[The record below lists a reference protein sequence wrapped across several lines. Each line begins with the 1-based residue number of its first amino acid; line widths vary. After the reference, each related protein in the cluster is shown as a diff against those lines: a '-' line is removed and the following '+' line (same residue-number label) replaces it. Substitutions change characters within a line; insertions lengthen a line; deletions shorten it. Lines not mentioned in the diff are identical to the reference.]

1 MTSGASHHALAEE
14 VFVFPASFAQ
24 QRLWFVE
31 QLLPNRSLYTIPL
44 VFWLTGSLH
53 RVALEKSLEAIAHR
67 HETLRTTFRMLEGQ
81 LTQIV
86 NPNGA
91 LVLHW
96 VDLQSLPTR
105 IRKDTALQQMRQV
118 AEQPFDLTHG
128 PLCRAQVWQL
138 NHNEHLLLIAFHHII
153 FDEWSGGVL
162 IQELAALYT
171 AFLHD
176 QPDPLPELAIQ
187 YADFAHWQRQ
197 WLQGE
202 VLHTQLSYWRE
213 QLHNLPTLAL
223 PTAAPRPEVPQHR
236 GASQLLE
243 LPQALLEKLEA
254 LSQQA
259 GATLF
264 MTLLAAFQTLLYR
277 YTGQTDL
284 VIGSPIANRH
294 RSELEGL
301 IGFLVNSLVLR
312 TNLAGDPSFGD
323 LLERVRDVT
332 LAAYAHQDLPFDKLV
347 EELQPARSLSQ
358 NPLFQVVFALQ
369 NAPMAQLELPGL
381 TLNPLEFAAE
391 ATRFDL
397 EVYLWKSADDFR
409 NSWGKGWQQTDGLR
423 GIIVYNTDLFEGE
436 AIARLRHHF
445 HTLLAAIV
453 THPDAPIS
461 TLPLLT
467 AAEQQ
472 QQFMTWTKTRTP
484 YPNQDCIHHLFER
497 QVRQRPVAIAVRYG
511 DRHFTYEELNQ
522 GSNQLARYL
531 QKLGVRSEQP
541 VGICLER
548 SSEAIAA
555 MLAILKAGAA
565 YVPLDPSHPPE
576 RLNLILEDAKISI
589 VLTEKHWAGAFA
601 QADVQVVCLEESWEA
616 IAEQPDHNL
625 STPGKANQLAY
636 VMYTSGST
644 GVPKGVMVPHRAVAR
659 LVCQTNYVHLGQRDR
674 IAQVANLAFD
684 AATFE
689 VWGALLNG
697 AQLVGI
703 ERETTLSPREFVVSL
718 QQLRISVLFLT
729 TALFN
734 QTVSQIP
741 QAFQTLKYVL
751 FGGELAN
758 PDRVRTVL
766 QHGKP
771 KHLLHVYGPTEN
783 TTFSTWYEIKQV
795 PEKATTIPIGRA
807 IANTQVYV
815 LDSHLKPIPPGAC
828 GEIYLGGDGLARGY
842 LNQPEL
848 TAERFIQAE
857 ELGLSVEEPGITF
870 QLRPS
875 IPSPPS
881 SILYKT
887 GDRAFYHPDGNLEFL
902 GRTDHQVKIRGFRVE
917 LGEIERV
924 LTQHPLV
931 QNAAVMVREVEGDR
945 QLIAYVVPHA
955 EIEVE
960 RELRH
965 FLKTKLPAYMVPAVF
980 VSLTVLPLTANGKV
994 DTRALPPPVITKII
1008 TPQAPTTSIE
1018 QDLEE
1023 IWSQL
1028 LGRGAIGTDD
1038 NFFELGGHS
1047 LLATQLVSRIRDR
1060 FQVELSLRS
1069 LFETPTITALAQKIE
1084 ALWSQSSPAF
1094 ATDHRGDPATHH
1106 KREEIEL

>member
-1 MTSGASHHALAEE
+1 MTPGASHHALTED

-31 QLLPNRSLYTIPL
+31 QLIPNRSLYTIPL

-53 RVALEKSLEAIAHR
+53 RAALERSIAAIAQR
-67 HETLRTTFRMLEGQ
+67 HETLRTTFRMVDGQ
-81 LTQIV
+81 LAQIIA
-86 NPNGA
+86 PHADLSLG
-91 LVLHW
+91 W
-96 VDLQSLPTR
+96 TDLQTLAENT
-105 IRKDTALQQMRQV
+105 RKDAALEQIRQV
-118 AEQPFDLTHG
+118 AEQPFDLTTG
-128 PLCRAQVWQL
+128 PLCRAQAWQL
-138 NHNEHLLLIAFHHII
+138 GDTEHVLLIAFHHII

-162 IQELAALYT
+162 IRELAALYT

-176 QPDPLPELAIQ
+176 QPHPLPELPIQ

-197 WLQGE
+197 WLQGDA
-202 VLHTQLSYWRE
+202 LNAQLNYWRQ
-213 QLHNLPTLAL
+213 QLHDLPTLEL

-243 LPQALLEKLEA
+243 VPQTLLEPLEA
-254 LSQQA
+254 LSQNV

-264 MTLLAAFQTLLYR
+264 MTLLAAFQTLLHR
-277 YTGQTDL
+277 YTGQTDMA
-284 VIGSPIANRH
+284 IGSPIANRH

-312 TNLAGDPSFGD
+312 TNLAGDPSFRE
-323 LLERVRDVT
+323 LLERVREVT

-347 EELQPARSLSQ
+347 EELQPVRSLSQ

-381 TLNPLEFAAE
+381 TLNPLEFAAQT
-391 ATRFDL
+391 TRFDL
-397 EVYLWKSADDFR
+397 EVYLWKAGDDFR
-409 NSWGKGWQQTDGLR
+409 NSWGKGWQQANGLR
-423 GIIVYNTDLFEGE
+423 GIVVYNTDLFDGD

-445 HTLLAAIV
+445 HTLLTGIV
-453 THPDAPIS
+453 ANPDAPIS

-467 AAEQQ
+467 PAEQQ
-472 QQFMTWTKTRTP
+472 QQLMTWTKTRTQ
-484 YPNQDCIHHLFER
+484 YPSHDCIHHLFEQ

-522 GSNQLARYL
+522 GSNQLGRYL
-531 QKLGVRSEQP
+531 QKLGVRPEQP

-555 MLAILKAGAA
+555 MLAVLKAGGA
-565 YVPLDPSHPPE
+565 YVPLDPSHPSE
-576 RLNLILEDAKISI
+576 RLNFIVKDANISV
-589 VLTEKHWAGAFA
+589 VLTQRPWAEAFA
-601 QADVQVVCLEESWEA
+601 EADVQVVCLDESWGA
-616 IAEQPDHNL
+616 IVEQPDHNL
-625 STPGKANQLAY
+625 STPGKADQLAY
-636 VMYTSGST
+636 LMYTSGST
-644 GVPKGVMVPHRAVAR
+644 GAPKGVMVPHRAIAR
-659 LVCQTNYVHLGQRDR
+659 LVCQTNYVHLGKSDR

-689 VWGALLNG
+689 IWGALLNG

-703 ERETTLSPREFVVSL
+703 EREITLSPMEFAATL

-734 QTVSQIP
+734 QTVSQVP
-741 QAFQTLKYVL
+741 RAFQTLKYLL

-758 PDRVRTVL
+758 LDRVRTVV
-766 QHGKP
+766 QQGKP
-771 KHLLHVYGPTEN
+771 QHLLHVYGPTEN
-783 TTFSTWYEIKQV
+783 TTFSTWYEVKQV

-815 LDSHLKPIPPGAC
+815 VDSHLKPVPPGAC

-857 ELGLSVEEPGITF
+857 ELGLDAEEPGISF
-870 QLRPS
+870 QLKPS

-887 GDRAFYHPDGNLEFL
+887 GDRAFYRPDGNLEFL

-924 LTQHPLV
+924 LAQHPGV
-931 QNAAVMVREVEGDR
+931 QDVAVIVRDVEGDR
-945 QLIAYVVPHA
+945 QLIAYIVSKS
-955 EIEVE
+955 EIDTE
-960 RELRH
+960 RELRRY
-965 FLKTKLPAYMVPAVF
+965 LKTKLPIYMVPAAF
-980 VSLTVLPLTANGKV
+980 VALTALPLTPNGKV
-994 DTRALPPPVITKII
+994 DSRALPLPMMTAKPVLS
-1008 TPQAPTTSIE
+1008 QAPTSSIE

-1028 LGRGAIGTDD
+1028 LGRGAISTDD

-1069 LFETPTITALAQKIE
+1069 LFETPTIAALAQKIE
-1084 ALWSQSSPAF
+1084 ALKWAQATSMSSQRTTPTA
-1094 ATDHRGDPATHH
+1094 HR
-1106 KREEIEL
+1106 REEIEL